1 VDKNDALNLRHMV
14 NAIEQLERYTRG
26 MSESEFA
33 SRVMV
38 QDAAARQVGI
48 VSEAARNI
56 STEFQDSHPKIPWGA
71 ITRIHN
77 KIIGEDYKLNIPM
90 AWNVIQDDL
99 PLLKQTIRKLMLA

>member
-1 VDKNDALNLRHMV
+1 MDKNDALNLRHMV

-26 MSESEFA
+26 MSENEFA

-48 VSEAARNI
+48 VSEAARNL
-56 STEFQDSHPKIPWGA
+56 SVEFQDSHPKIPWGT

-77 KIIGEDYKLNIPM
+77 KIVGEDYRLNIPM